1 MPMAKP
7 RSRLCRTLLAS
18 TKLTMPNGGGSPY
31 LARAVTSDIVTSA
44 VGCSRPQNRAPCT
57 ISAAVPRSTP
67 MPTELSRQDL
77 RRLYAE
83 TMLDHRTVAKAYKG
97 APVTASTLALLR
109 RAAELLGLP
118 PPPEFA
124 PSCYVSHAGR

>member
-1 MPMAKP
+1 MQAMAKP

-31 LARAVTSDIVTSA
+31 LA
-44 VGCSRPQNRAPCT
+44 
-57 ISAAVPRSTP
+57 